1 MSDDARSRRA
11 VLGGAV
17 AVAAGIAGFFVA
29 REQWSKAAPSA
40 AGANGYGAAA
50 PSSGGPGALLAP
62 LASVP
67 AGGGIVLAGKGV
79 VLTRGSGDTVHGFS
93 SICTHQGCTLASV
106 SGGTINC
113 PCHGSKFNA
122 QTGAVANGPATR
134 PLPTV
139 AVVVRSGSVF
149 RG

>member
-1 MSDDARSRRA
+1 VSDAAPSRRA

-29 REQWSKAAPSA
+29 REQWSKATPAA
-40 AGANGYGAAA
+40 AGANGYGAPASGAA
-50 PSSGGPGALLAP
+50 GALLAP
-62 LASVP
+62 LSEVP
-67 AGGGIVLAGKGV
+67 AGGGVVLAAKGV
-79 VLTRGSGDTVHGFS
+79 VLTRGPGDAVHGFS

-122 QTGAVANGPATR
+122 QTGAVVNGPAAL

-139 AVVVRSGSVF
+139 AVVVRAGAVY

>member
-1 MSDDARSRRA
+1 VSDDAPSRRA

-29 REQWSKAAPSA
+29 REQWSKATPTA
-40 AGANGYGAAA
+40 AGANGYGAPA
-50 PSSGGPGALLAP
+50 SGGAGALLAP
-62 LASVP
+62 LSEVP
-67 AGGGIVLAGKGV
+67 AGGGVVLAAKGV
-79 VLTRGSGDTVHGFS
+79 VLTRGPDGAVHGFS

-122 QTGAVANGPATR
+122 QTGAVVNGPAAR

-139 AVVVRSGSVF
+139 AVVVRAGAVY